1 MIRSA
6 VRLPIP
12 GTAWKRFASPVAI
25 ARSSSRGAPP
35 ESAAIATFG
44 PTPETEMRAR
54 KSSRSS
60 SEREAVEG
68 ERVVAGDEVGVQ
80 RRSRGRRAGTAFSVS
95 VETARR

>member
-35 ESAAIATFG
+35 ESAAIATLG
-44 PTPETEMRAR
+44 PTPLTEISCSKR
-54 KSSRSS
+54 SRSS
-60 SEREAVEG
+60 S
-68 ERVVAGDEVGVQ
+68 VAKP
-80 RRSRGRRAGTAFSVS
+80 
-95 VETARR
+95 